1 MAGFKFKERVE
12 RPVERFDRNFDP
24 DARIGRNTSTAT
36 TNTNFDPDKRIGRN
50 NTNTTTS
57 DFDPDKRIPF
67 DPDKRVN
74 EY

>member
-24 DARIGRNTSTAT
+24 D
-36 TNTNFDPDKRIGRN
+36 KRIGRN
-50 NTNTTTS
+50 SNTNTTTTN
-57 DFDPDKRIPF
+57 FDPDKRIPF
-67 DPDKRVN
+67 DPDKQAG